1 MPRPQLRLSAADR
14 EGERLR
20 FLATLEDLW
29 ALPWE
34 NRHKDTFWR
43 MSVNGVAGAGGH
55 DICMAGPC
63 PCGWH
68 MGPRARGSIEH
79 KRLVG
84 APLMRAHTFWLCSV
98 AEAVLHELVAALP
111 RGIHLHRMH
120 VWLCIPPCPA
130 VHVAVWRVVCLAAV
144 AAMNVGRAAM
154 WSEHFARSGI
164 QSSDGMRQ
172 LTLQEAW
179 DLPAAEPV
187 VQPVRPDVYGGRVA
201 VADFWTRLD
210 DFVTGLP
217 GCERPW
223 KDSAGIPPGH
233 AFICAV
239 RASPGRFRL
248 NMPAARA
255 GPAVPV
261 ADLQGPA

>member
-1 MPRPQLRLSAADR
+1 ML
-14 EGERLR
+14 G
-20 FLATLEDLW
+20 
-29 ALPWE
+29 
-34 NRHKDTFWR
+34 
-43 MSVNGVAGAGGH
+43 
-55 DICMAGPC
+55 
-63 PCGWH
+63 
-68 MGPRARGSIEH
+68 
-79 KRLVG
+79 LV
-84 APLMRAHTFWLCSV
+84 F
-98 AEAVLHELVAALP
+98 
-111 RGIHLHRMH
+111 
-120 VWLCIPPCPA
+120 
-130 VHVAVWRVVCLAAV
+130 
-144 AAMNVGRAAM
+144 
-154 WSEHFARSGI
+154 

-201 VADFWTRLD
+201 VANFWTRLD

-223 KDSAGIPPGH
+223 KDSTGIPPGH

-239 RASPGRFRL
+239 RDSPGRFRL